1 MRVAQPADTLLYDMT
16 GIDTELLI
24 FYHYESDGTLLVQ
37 MFI

>member
-16 GIDTELLI
+16 GIDTDLLI
-24 FYHYESDGTLLVQ
+24 FYHYERNGVLFVQ